1 MAAESSSAAAMAE
14 ELTLTVKWS
23 GKEYTVRVCGD
34 DSVAELKRRICEVTN
49 VLPKRQKL
57 LYPKIGNKLAD
68 DTVILSQLS
77 LKSSLKMTMI
87 GFDYPLFSSSIKSLT
102 VEDDIIVDPVDD
114 PEIVDDFEL
123 GQDEAVEIKDKEVN
137 KMKLKRRTDQY
148 KVKFSSFFC
157 YDTQIQIKQPLLEE
171 ATASVSYCRIFLPSD
186 DEIKLRNP
194 CREGKKLLVLDID
207 YTLFDHRSTAENPM
221 QLMRPYLH
229 EFLTAAY
236 TEYDIMIWSATR
248 YEIVLYFHMKWV
260 ELKMGELGVL
270 SNPNYKITALLDH
283 LAMITVQSD
292 ARGIFDCKPLGLI
305 WAHFPEFYSK
315 KNTIMFDDLR
325 RNFVM
330 NPKNGLTIKP
340 FRKAHAN
347 RDSDQELVKLTEY
360 LLAIAEL
367 DDISKLDHS
376 KWKYYAEDGSK
387 RRRHA

>member
-1 MAAESSSAAAMAE
+1 MASSSTPASLSEE
-14 ELTLTVKWS
+14 ELTLTVKWR

-34 DSVAELKRRICEVTN
+34 DSVSELKRRICEVTS

-68 DTVILSQLS
+68 DSVLLSTLP

-87 GFDYPLFSSSIKSLT
+87 GT
-102 VEDDIIVDPVDD
+102 VEDDIIVDPVES
-114 PEIVDDFEL
+114 PEIIDDFEL
-123 GQDEAVEIKDKEVN
+123 GQEESVDIKDKEVN
-137 KMKLKRRTDQY
+137 KQKLRRRANQY
-148 KVKFSSFFC
+148 K
-157 YDTQIQIKQPLLEE
+157 
-171 ATASVSYCRIFLPSD
+171 
-186 DEIKLRNP
+186 IKLRTP

-207 YTLFDHRSTAENPM
+207 YTLFDHRSTAENPL
-221 QLMRPYLH
+221 QLLRPYLH

-236 TEYDIMIWSATR
+236 AEYDIMIWSATS
-248 YEIVLYFHMKWV
+248 MKWV

-270 SNPNYKITALLDH
+270 NNPNYKITALLDH

-292 ARGIFDCKPLGLI
+292 SRGIFDCKPLGVI
-305 WAHFPEFYSK
+305 WAQLPEFYSS

-330 NPKNGLTIKP
+330 NPQNGLTIKP

-347 RDSDQELVKLTEY
+347 RDSDQELVKLTQY

-367 DDISKLDHS
+367 DDLSTLNHNSWDHQNYHLFEDLDIII
-376 KWKYYAEDGSK
+376 EDQPSH
-387 RRRHA
+387 RVPPACTLMWPL